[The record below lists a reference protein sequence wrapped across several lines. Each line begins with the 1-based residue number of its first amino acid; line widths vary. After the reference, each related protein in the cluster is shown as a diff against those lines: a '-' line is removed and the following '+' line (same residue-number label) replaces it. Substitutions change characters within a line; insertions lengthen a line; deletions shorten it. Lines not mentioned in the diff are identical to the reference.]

1 MSSSWVTMMTVIPRS
16 RFELSQE
23 IHDLAAAGRVEVPRR
38 LVGQKDRRLRDD
50 GAGDCDALLLSPE
63 SSPGEWVSHPVS
75 PTVSRA
81 SRARARRS
89 EAEAPR

>member
-1 MSSSWVTMMTVIPRS
+1 MISRLRAVSRFPVGSSARRTAGFVTMARAMATRCCCP
-16 RFELSQE
+16 
-23 IHDLAAAGRVEVPRR
+23 
-38 LVGQKDRRLRDD
+38 
-50 GAGDCDALLLSPE
+50 PE

>member
-1 MSSSWVTMMTVIPRS
+1 MISRLRAVSRFPVGSSASRTAGFVTMARAMATRCCCP
-16 RFELSQE
+16 
-23 IHDLAAAGRVEVPRR
+23 
-38 LVGQKDRRLRDD
+38 
-50 GAGDCDALLLSPE
+50 PE

-89 EAEAPR
+89 AAEAPR